1 MYETLKM
8 FETKYALLK
17 KKGLKVNG
25 LTMVDPKKKKH
36 VINVSKPFIFDNRA
50 LPKKYEGLEV
60 KSQIQGELP
69 EEFKIDRNNPE
80 WSKVEY
86 IWAPERFEKFV
97 DRCAEEIR
105 AKLNNPSMSRQDMLD
120 ALCFG
125 NFEEH
130 KIKSEQLIKEGKLPA
145 YRQN

>member
-50 LPKKYEGLEV
+50 LPKKYEGLEI

-80 WSKVEY
+80 WSKQEY

-105 AKLNNPSMSRQDMLD
+105 TKLNNPSMSREEMLD

-130 KIKSEQLIKEGKLPA
+130 RQKSEQLIKEGKLPA